1 MIKCSIKVF
10 QELMMLLPNLNIFLG
25 YGKSNL
31 LLYWKPQQ
39 IVKTEI
45 RCNKMTTLRPD
56 FFY

>member
-10 QELMMLLPNLNIFLG
+10 QELMMLLPNLNVFLR

-39 IVKTEI
+39 IVKT
-45 RCNKMTTLRPD
+45 NKMTTLRPE